1 VTDTDVIPTRPNAE
15 PQPAQRLG
23 ALVGRWRS
31 EGYLVDDPHVRI
43 HGTDTY
49 ALLPGGTFLV
59 HYVDV
64 LVGSQP
70 VQAVELIS
78 PDESAAG
85 TFTAR
90 AYDHLGTVTVMQASV
105 DAAGVWTF
113 TGGSDVAPAA
123 RSGAPAPEAAARST
137 LTVSDDRT
145 QMAALWE
152 RTDDGATWQ
161 PWMDM
166 TFTRESAP
174 SDEDSDSAFTAVR
187 WAEGPADSAAEQ
199 LRRLDALAGRWSWQ
213 GQSHSGDFAVTG
225 ETDLRWLAGG
235 RFLVEK
241 GALESAGQV
250 SQSFAIVGWDPERH
264 ACMAEYVDDL
274 GVHDRYELSLDGEQ
288 LSIRWAKVRF
298 AGRLDQAGETI
309 SGVWEQTSDG
319 STWDYWYDAELRRI

>member
-1 VTDTDVIPTRPNAE
+1 VTETDVIPNRPNAE
-15 PQPAQRLG
+15 PHHRLD

-31 EGYLVDDPHVRI
+31 EGSLIDDPSVRI

-64 LVGSQP
+64 HVGSQP

-78 PDESAAG
+78 PDESAADA
-85 TFTAR
+85 FTAR
-90 AYDHLGTVTVMQASV
+90 AYDHLGTVTVMRARV

-123 RSGAPAPEAAARST
+123 RPGEPAPEAAARST

-145 QMAALWE
+145 QMVALWE
-152 RTDDGATWQ
+152 RSDDGVSWQ
-161 PWMDM
+161 PWMNM
-166 TFTRESAP
+166 TFTRES
-174 SDEDSDSAFTAVR
+174 DIR
-187 WAEGPADSAAEQ
+187 W
-199 LRRLDALAGRWSWQ
+199 
-213 GQSHSGDFAVTG
+213 F
-225 ETDLRWLAGG
+225 AGG

-250 SQSFAIVGWDPERH
+250 SESFAIVGWDPERH
-264 ACMAEYVDDL
+264 ACVAEYVDDL
-274 GVHDRYELSLDGEQ
+274 GVHDRYETSLDGEQ

-298 AGRLDQAGETI
+298 AGRLDPAGGTI
-309 SGVWEQTSDG
+309 RGVWEQTSDG